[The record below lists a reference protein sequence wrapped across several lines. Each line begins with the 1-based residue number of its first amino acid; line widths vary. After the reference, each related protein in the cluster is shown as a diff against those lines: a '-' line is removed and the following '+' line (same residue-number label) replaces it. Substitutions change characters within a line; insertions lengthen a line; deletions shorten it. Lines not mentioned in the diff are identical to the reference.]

1 MDKYKLGGLTEL
13 GQGVEHEVGHRLYG
27 PILKMGGP
35 SLLYLL
41 VSLEGVCDRAEDLHG
56 SNHQE
61 HLGLSASW
69 RRAFDFSVSWQR
81 VSWLCDLL
89 RVLGQ
94 LLGLDLGVKVV
105 AQLLEAGI
113 FWLGF

>member
-1 MDKYKLGGLTEL
+1 M
-13 GQGVEHEVGHRLYG
+13 VG
-27 PILKMGGP
+27 
-35 SLLYLL
+35 
-41 VSLEGVCDRAEDLHG
+41 LEGVGDHAEYLQG
-56 SNHQE
+56 GNHQE
-61 HLGLSASW
+61 HLGFLASW
-69 RRAFDFSVSWQR
+69 RRAWDFSVSWQR

-113 FWLGF
+113 FWQGF